1 MNNKATLPYARIPR
15 ELLWS
20 DVLTPVAIKILAWV
34 QTLRDG
40 EKSFKNGT
48 EGKLMKLWPDVPKA
62 QIVEAIQIL
71 EKTGLLSRKG
81 FKFGHTGWGKAYRFA
96 TYAEIE
102 DFCKHLRRAASGK
115 TTDESKAA
123 EN

>member
-20 DVLTPVAIKILAWV
+20 DVLTPVAIKILAWA
-34 QTLRDG
+34 QTLSDG
-40 EKSFKNGT
+40 EKSFKSGT
-48 EGKLMKLWPDVPKA
+48 EGKLMKLWPDVPKT
-62 QIVEAIQIL
+62 QIVEAIQTL
-71 EKTGLLSRKG
+71 ENAGLLSRKK
-81 FKFGHTGWGKAYRFA
+81 FKYGRVAYGMNYLFA

-102 DFCKHLRRAASGK
+102 DYCKQLRRAASGK